1 MTPWLQAVVQQGAE
15 TLPHVPEAVAYLA
28 RRGVSLAQA
37 ADHQL
42 GWLPEETPCPEGAG
56 PEFTRWQ
63 QRYLRQRLIFPITD
77 GRGRITGLQTRRLD
91 EKVYRTYYAVSRDV
105 YPPAFGVGQSMAK
118 IFTTGHCVLV
128 EGPFDYLAVRAAG
141 ATTALAQLT
150 SRPSEGLLTLLRRYV
165 THVVALLDMDE
176 PGRHGVARLTRAL
189 EPHGIT
195 VAAPSYPAHDPS
207 EFWGT
212 PLGQRLLPHWVQ
224 VDDLARILRFG

>member
-1 MTPWLQAVVQQGAE
+1 MTPWLRALVQQGVE
-15 TLPHVPEAVAYLA
+15 TLPGQPQAVAYLE
-28 RRGVSLAQA
+28 RRGVSLEQA
-37 ADHQL
+37 EAHRL
-42 GWLPEETPCPEGAG
+42 GWLPEEWPCPEGAG
-56 PEFTRWQ
+56 PEFIGWQ
-63 QRYLRQRLIFPITD
+63 RKYLRQRLVFPITD
-77 GRGRITGLQTRRLD
+77 GRGRITGLQTRRLE

-105 YPPAFGVGQSMAK
+105 YPPAFGVGQSMVQ
-118 IFTTGHCVLV
+118 IFATGHCVLV

-150 SRPSEGLLTLLRRYV
+150 GSPSEGLLTLLRRYV

-207 EFWGT
+207 DFWST
-212 PLGQRLLPHWVQ
+212 ALGQRLLPSWVQ